1 MGPTDGDLARK
12 AAAGDLLA
20 FETLVERYYADCLRF
35 AVHFL
40 GEPADA
46 EEVVQDTFV
55 RAYKALARYH
65 DRQRFRAWLFSIL
78 ANRCRTR
85 SAGVQRRRRV
95 LEKYSVE
102 PTASATRPDVEPG
115 PDEILRRIHAALD
128 ELPVSQRE
136 AFLLHSVEG
145 VGYEDMS
152 AITGAGVSALKM
164 RVKRARE
171 QLAELLRDL
180 DE

>member
-1 MGPTDGDLARK
+1 MGATDGDLARK
-12 AAAGDLLA
+12 AAAGDVLA

-55 RAYKALARYH
+55 RAYRALARYR
-65 DRQRFRAWLFSIL
+65 DRQRFKAWLFSIL
-78 ANRCRTR
+78 TNRCRSSR
-85 SAGVQRRRRV
+85 ARVQRRRRV
-95 LEKYSVE
+95 LADYHAE
-102 PTASATRPDVEPG
+102 PSDSGTRPDAEPG
-115 PDEILRRIHAALD
+115 SVEILRRIRAALD
-128 ELPVSQRE
+128 ELPASQRE

-145 VGYEDMS
+145 VGYEEMS
-152 AITGAGVSALKM
+152 AITGAGISALKM

>member
-1 MGPTDGDLARK
+1 MGATDGDLARK

-20 FETLVERYYADCLRF
+20 FEALVERYYADCLRF

-55 RAYKALARYH
+55 RAYHALARYH
-65 DRQRFRAWLFSIL
+65 HRERFKAWLFSIL
-78 ANRCRTR
+78 ANRCRTS
-85 SAGVQRRRRV
+85 SARVQNRRRV
-95 LEKYSVE
+95 LEKYRVE
-102 PTASATRPDVEPG
+102 PTESATPLDAEPG
-115 PDEILRRIHAALD
+115 SEDILRRIGAALE
-128 ELPVSQRE
+128 ELPTSQRE
-136 AFLLHSVEG
+136 AFLLHCVDC
-145 VGYEDMS
+145 VGYEEMS
-152 AITGAGVSALKM
+152 GITGAGVSALKM